1 MNRALSADSWEQADS
16 WELRAAVCDSLTAM
30 AVLMWWRRGWRI
42 ESLAEGLCGH
52 SFSAIH
58 LQLFVAVLLL
68 LAFVLMAV

>member
-1 MNRALSADSWEQADS
+1 
-16 WELRAAVCDSLTAM
+16 M